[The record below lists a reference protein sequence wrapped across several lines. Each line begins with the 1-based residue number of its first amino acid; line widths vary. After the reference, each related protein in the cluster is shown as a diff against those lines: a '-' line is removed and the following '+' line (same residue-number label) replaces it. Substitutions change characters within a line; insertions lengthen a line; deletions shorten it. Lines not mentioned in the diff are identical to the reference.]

1 MITTMVSSI
10 SSRRECH
17 LGNNL
22 GLLLK
27 LGILLVINT

>member
-1 MITTMVSSI
+1 MII
-10 SSRRECH
+10 SPSWREYH

-27 LGILLVINT
+27 LSFLLVINT